1 MASSRNVPPV
11 GMVEGKKPA
20 IRDMFNAIAPRYDLL
35 NRVLSG
41 GIDQSWRRKVIRR
54 LMETEPDSVLDVA
67 TGTADLAIMAA
78 RKGVAE
84 NIGVDISED
93 MLDVGRRK
101 VTGAGLDSQVTLE
114 VGDAEAL
121 PFPENRF
128 DAATVSFG
136 VRNFEDLDAGLR
148 ELHRVLKPGG
158 RLLVLEFSRPRA
170 FPVKQFYAFYNAHIL
185 PIIGRLVSGDS
196 GAYTYLPESIA
207 VFPDGEDFER
217 HMAMAGFQT
226 PTTKR
231 LTFGIASLYEG
242 RKPGSGAH

>member
-1 MASSRNVPPV
+1 MALSRNEPPV

-20 IRDMFNAIAPRYDLL
+20 VRAMFNAIAPKYDLL

-54 LMETEPDSVLDVA
+54 LMETSPRSVLDVA

-78 RKGVAE
+78 KKGVVE
-84 NIGVDISED
+84 TIGVDISED
-93 MLDVGRRK
+93 MLDVGRQK
-101 VTGAGLDSQVTLE
+101 VIGAGLDERVKLDL
-114 VGDAEAL
+114 GDAEAL
-121 PFPENRF
+121 PYPENRF

-148 ELHRVLKPGG
+148 ELYRVLKPGG

-170 FPVKQFYAFYNAHIL
+170 FPVKQFYSFYNAYIL
-185 PIIGRLVSGDS
+185 PLIGRLISGDS

-207 VFPDGEDFER
+207 VFPDGADFER
-217 HMAMAGFQT
+217 HLSDAGFRS
-226 PTTKR
+226 PTTTR
-231 LTFGIASLYEG
+231 LTFGIASLYVG
-242 RKPGSGAH
+242 TKG

>member
-1 MASSRNVPPV
+1 MAASRNVPPV
-11 GMVEGKKPA
+11 GMVDGKKPA
-20 IRDMFNAIAPRYDLL
+20 VRAMFNAIAPRYDLL

-54 LMETEPDSVLDVA
+54 LMESTPESVLDVA

-78 RKGVAE
+78 RNGVAE

-93 MLDVGRRK
+93 MLEVGRRK
-101 VTGAGLDSQVTLE
+101 VTRAGLQEQVNLE
-114 VGDAEAL
+114 TGDAEAL
-121 PFPENRF
+121 PFPEGRF

-158 RLLVLEFSRPRA
+158 RLIVLEFSRPRA
-170 FPVKQFYAFYNAHIL
+170 FPVKQLYSFYNAHIL
-185 PIIGRLVSGDS
+185 PLIGRMVSGDS

-207 VFPDGEDFER
+207 VFPDGADFER
-217 HMAMAGFQT
+217 HLTDAGFEQPST
-226 PTTKR
+226 SR
-231 LTFGIASLYEG
+231 LTFGIASLYVG
-242 RKPGSGAH
+242 LKSPTAP